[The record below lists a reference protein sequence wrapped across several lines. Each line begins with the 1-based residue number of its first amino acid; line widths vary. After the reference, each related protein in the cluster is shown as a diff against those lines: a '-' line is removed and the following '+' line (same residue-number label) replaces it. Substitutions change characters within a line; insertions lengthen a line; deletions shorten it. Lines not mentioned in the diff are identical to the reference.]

1 MQLLVFLKKMLYN
14 IKVIEQMFME
24 RRQLLGQVC
33 VTFKI

>member
-14 IKVIEQMFME
+14 INVIEQMFIE